1 MKETTE
7 MEERGQLESE
17 RMRTVMTF
25 FMFGIIINSTIY
37 LVIAAAQDIL
47 AGTFIQTSLGL
58 ISLTLPQFLVSLI
71 APYFMQRIS
80 YFIRITTLGLASIG
94 GILVLALAKH
104 VHWKLIGAGIA
115 GFGVAVGEPSILAL
129 TSNYHEVTLSAYS
142 GGTGLG
148 CVIAPLYYTGR

>member
-17 RMRTVMTF
+17 RMRTVMAF
-25 FMFGIIINSTIY
+25 FMFGIIIYST
-37 LVIAAAQDIL
+37 LFFVIAAAQDIL
-47 AGTFIQTSLGL
+47 AGTFIQTSLVL
-58 ISLTLPQFLVSLI
+58 VTLTLPMFLVSLI

-80 YFIRITTLGLASIG
+80 YFIRITSLGLASIG
-94 GILVLALAKH
+94 GILVLAFAKH
-104 VHWKLIGAGIA
+104 VHWKLLGVGITA
-115 GFGVAVGEPSILAL
+115 FGLALGESSILAL

-148 CVIAPLYYTGR
+148 FVIAPLYYTGG